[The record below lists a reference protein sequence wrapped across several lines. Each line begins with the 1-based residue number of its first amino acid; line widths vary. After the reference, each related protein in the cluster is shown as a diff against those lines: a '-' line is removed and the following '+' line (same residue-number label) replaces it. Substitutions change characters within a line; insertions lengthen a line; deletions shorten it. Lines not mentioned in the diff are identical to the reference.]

1 MEHRDHV
8 MLLREGMAGPGPH
21 TGEVWADLGSGKG
34 AFTLALADLL
44 GPGAVIHSVDRDER
58 ALQTQRQ
65 AMDARFPDASVEY
78 RRADFTG
85 PLDLPPLDGV
95 VMANSLHFVRD
106 KEPVLRE
113 VGGRLRPG
121 GRLLVVEYDSDRGN
135 TWVPYPVSYRTWE
148 ALAAR
153 AGFRATR
160 LLRTIPSRFLGRMY
174 SALSLS
180 PTPGSSE
187 T

>member
-8 MLLREGMAGPGPH
+8 MLLREGIDRSDGPH
-21 TGEVWADLGSGKG
+21 PHAGEVWADLGSGKG

-58 ALQTQRQ
+58 ALQNQRQ

-78 RRADFTG
+78 WPADFTG
-85 PLDLPPLDGV
+85 PVDLPPLDGV
-95 VMANSLHFVRD
+95 LMANSLHFVRD
-106 KEPVLRE
+106 KERVLKE
-113 VGGRLRPG
+113 VAAWLRPG
-121 GRLLVVEYDSDRGN
+121 GRLLIVEYDSDRGN
-135 TWVPYPVSYRTWE
+135 TWAPYPISYRTWE

-153 AGFRATR
+153 AGFLDTR
-160 LLRTIPSRFLGRMY
+160 LLRTIPSRFLGRIY

-180 PTPGSSE
+180 SGIL
-187 T
+187 